1 MLTWALTI
9 TTVAEQPEPVG
20 EVEPRP
26 APAPLDY
33 LPVPDLETGEEH
45 QVPLFWRPDLKPGAT
60 FEGPAIIVE
69 DETSTFVT
77 RRFRGSRRGQ
87 PLSRHRTSLRRRP
100 IRDADLQPSPATGWA
115 DREGRA
121 GCNSTPAASRRFS
134 SQPRR
139 RR

>member
-1 MLTWALTI
+1 MQRAFDQEYSRLYRRVIPEAEVEVLTWALTI

-45 QVPLFWRPDLKPGAT
+45 QVPLFWRPDLEPGAT

-77 RRFRGSRRGQ
+77 RRFAVRVAANRYLVIERLSGEGQ
-87 PLSRHRTSLRRRP
+87 
-100 IRDADLQPSPATGWA
+100 
-115 DREGRA
+115 
-121 GCNSTPAASRRFS
+121 
-134 SQPRR
+134 
-139 RR
+139 